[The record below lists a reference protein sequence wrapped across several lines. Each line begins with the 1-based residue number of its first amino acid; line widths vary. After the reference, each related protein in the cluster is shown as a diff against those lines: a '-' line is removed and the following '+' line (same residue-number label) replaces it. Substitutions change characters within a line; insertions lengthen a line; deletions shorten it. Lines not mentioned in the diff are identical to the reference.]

1 MSDEP
6 QTQVRTSTTTP
17 RCGKC
22 IRPLLGRSSHCF
34 EREGSPAA
42 AVLDRLLARETVLI
56 VDRDP
61 RVFLAGECA
70 VEVIDDGYSALDRV
84 GRDPPAALITEILI
98 PRLDGLALCLSLEG
112 DAATVPILVI
122 SMLAAQERARLS
134 GADAFLALCSPV

>member
-1 MSDEP
+1 
-6 QTQVRTSTTTP
+6 
-17 RCGKC
+17 
-22 IRPLLGRSSHCF
+22 
-34 EREGSPAA
+34 
-42 AVLDRLLARETVLI
+42 LLARETVLI